1 MKIPVYSTRFR
12 KEYKLSQKRGP
23 DIARLDKILADLVN
37 EVPLLPHNRDHD
49 LRGDYAGCR
58 ECHVQG
64 DWLLIYQ
71 YRGGN
76 EIVFLRTGTHSDL
89 F

>member
-1 MKIPVYSTRFR
+1 VPVYSTRFR
-12 KEYKLSQKRGP
+12 KEYKLSQKRGL
-23 DIARLDKILADLVN
+23 DIAKLDKILADLVN
-37 EVPLLPHNRDHD
+37 ETPLPPHNRDHD
-49 LRGDYAGCR
+49 LSGNYAGCR

-64 DWLLIYQ
+64 DWLLIYR
-71 YRGGN
+71 YAGGN